1 MLNKHWRCEVCDTPQ
16 HSECNCFCD
25 CWLPHNQCVCDMTE
39 EDWNNYHIQSIN
51 NRLNNFTTYN
61 WKPMWEQSLDKQVFY
76 IFETFINWNKKD
88 ALEMYKIISQTE
100 DGYNEI
106 INQLS
111 VYKKEFQIQF
121 LLYILNSLR

>member
-1 MLNKHWRCEVCDTPQ
+1 
-16 HSECNCFCD
+16 
-25 CWLPHNQCVCDMTE
+25 
-39 EDWNNYHIQSIN
+39 
-51 NRLNNFTTYN
+51 
-61 WKPMWEQSLDKQVFY
+61 MWEQSLDKQVFY